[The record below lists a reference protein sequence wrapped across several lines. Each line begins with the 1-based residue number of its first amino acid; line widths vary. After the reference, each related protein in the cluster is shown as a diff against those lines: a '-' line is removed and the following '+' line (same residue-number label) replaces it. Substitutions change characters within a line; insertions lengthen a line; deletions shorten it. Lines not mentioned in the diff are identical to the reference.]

1 MKKETTFLGS
11 PIEDYLQANLSN
23 EFKREALVRLYLKRS
38 SYFEVQAKET
48 TNKRKHNT
56 YLLLSSRERG
66 RATEATTTTTTTTV
80 DKQYKDEIIWRLEK
94 HLNTLI
100 K

>member
-1 MKKETTFLGS
+1 MKEETTFLGS

-23 EFKREALVRLYLKRS
+23 EFKREALVRLYLKSS

-66 RATEATTTTTTTTV
+66 RATEATTTTTV

>member
-23 EFKREALVRLYLKRS
+23 EFKREALVNLYLKRS

-48 TNKRKHNT
+48 TNKRKHNI
-56 YLLLSSRERG
+56 YLLLASRERG
-66 RATEATTTTTTTTV
+66 RATEATTTTTV
-80 DKQYKDEIIWRLEK
+80 DKQYKDEITWRLEK

>member
-1 MKKETTFLGS
+1 MKKETTFLGFS
-11 PIEDYLQANLSN
+11 IEDYLQPTLSN

-48 TNKRKHNT
+48 TNKRKHNI
-56 YLLLSSRERG
+56 YLLLASRERG
-66 RATEATTTTTTTTV
+66 RATEATTTTTV

>member
-1 MKKETTFLGS
+1 MKKGTTFLGS
-11 PIEDYLQANLSN
+11 PIENYLQPTLSS
-23 EFKREALVRLYLKRS
+23 EHKREALVNLYLKRS

-56 YLLLSSRERG
+56 YLLLASRERG
-66 RATEATTTTTTTTV
+66 RATEATTTTTV

-94 HLNTLI
+94 HLNPLI

>member
-48 TNKRKHNT
+48 TNKRKHNI
-56 YLLLSSRERG
+56 YLLLASRERG
-66 RATEATTTTTTTTV
+66 RATEATTTTV